1 MSSVK
6 ALGPLPPPRRL
17 VEAPAAASANLVSVP
32 AARCRVVVADPD
44 GASRVPRRHARER
57 LPGVEIAAEVGDG
70 AGAIEAIRK
79 LRPDV
84 VFLEAELPD
93 LPGFD
98 VVSAFPRGERPGFVL
113 LTSREAHAARAFEV
127 DAADCVVKPFASE
140 RIAAAL
146 WRARG
151 ARAAN
156 EGEREATTP
165 PRLEEWLL
173 VKRDGRSI
181 FVRVAEIDW
190 IESARNNVILHVGAE
205 RYVLHETTAG
215 IEARLPP
222 SRFLRI
228 HRSTIVRIDR
238 VKELA
243 PWFHGDYR
251 VTLKDGTELTLSES
265 YRERLKRFRP

>member
-1 MSSVK
+1 MSSAK
-6 ALGPLPPPRRL
+6 AVDTLPPPRRL
-17 VEAPAAASANLVSVP
+17 VESPAVASANLVSVP
-32 AARCRVVVADPD
+32 AARCRVIVADPD
-44 GASRVPRRHARER
+44 GGSGVSVRRALER
-57 LPGVEIAAEVGDG
+57 LPGVEVAAEVGDG
-70 AGAIEAIRK
+70 AAAIAAIREF
-79 LRPDV
+79 RPDV

-93 LPGFD
+93 LSGFD
-98 VVSAFPRGERPGFVL
+98 VVSAFPRRERPGFVL

-146 WRARG
+146 LRARG
-151 ARAAN
+151 AHA
-156 EGEREATTP
+156 EDERETTTP